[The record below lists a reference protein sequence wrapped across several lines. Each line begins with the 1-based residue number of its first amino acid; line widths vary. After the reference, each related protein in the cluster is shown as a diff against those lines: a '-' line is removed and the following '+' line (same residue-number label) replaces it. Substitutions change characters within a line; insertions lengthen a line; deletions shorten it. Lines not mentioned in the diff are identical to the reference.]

1 MSSEVYQD
9 EAIVLRVKN
18 WQTADKFAVCF
29 CREHGKIPFIAYG
42 AAYARNQSGRLVQP
56 FAHLQVSLLPGRRFA
71 TLRGCESLERPAEMD
86 WEGLA
91 YGAIIGE
98 TAESLLGDEEPQ
110 EEIFQLLVDAYRLL
124 PKRNKR
130 LVTDSTLLK
139 LLALCGLQPILDS
152 CTSCNEPV
160 TEDGFFSLVQ
170 GGFLCKNCAMGEEL
184 PMSLGTRDLMEQLLQ
199 LDLAQPPNFTVRGR
213 ELMEMEKI
221 LHAFIVYQT
230 DRPLHSLDF
239 LAQMEN
245 TAHGQ

>member
-1 MSSEVYQD
+1 MPTGRPTPGTRAGGWCSPLP
-9 EAIVLRVKN
+9 ICRFPFCPGGVLLP
-18 WQTADKFAVCF
+18 C
-29 CREHGKIPFIAYG
+29 G
-42 AAYARNQSGRLVQP
+42 AAKAWSGR
-56 FAHLQVSLLPGRRFA
+56 R
-71 TLRGCESLERPAEMD
+71 
-86 WEGLA
+86 LA

-170 GGFLCKNCAMGEEL
+170 GGFLCKNCALGEEL